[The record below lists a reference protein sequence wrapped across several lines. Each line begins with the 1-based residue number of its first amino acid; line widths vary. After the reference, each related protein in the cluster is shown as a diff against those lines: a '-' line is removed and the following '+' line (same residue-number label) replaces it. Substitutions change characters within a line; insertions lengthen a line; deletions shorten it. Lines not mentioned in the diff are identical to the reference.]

1 MAAQTTSHEPLDCVV
16 VGGGAAGLS
25 AALVLG
31 RARRKTLVVDAGN
44 QSNLAAA
51 HIGGLLG
58 SDQRSP
64 SDFYAAAREELGA
77 YAAAEVHD
85 GEVAAALP
93 DGDGFAIEL
102 ADGSGLSARRLLI
115 AAGMDYRP
123 PDIPGVP
130 ERWGGSVFHCP
141 FCHGWEVS
149 GKPLAVLQSGEAGV
163 TRALMLR
170 AWSDDVTL
178 LTGGEVGPDPGQ
190 AGRLAAAGIAVDER
204 PDRRA
209 PRAGCRARHGGL
221 RRRWRAAVNG
231 LMVHAT
237 LHQRSGLAAG
247 LGVEFADET
256 PLSADALKTDEM
268 LETSVPGVYAAGDVV
283 AQMPSVAN
291 SVAAGAKAGA
301 MIVMSLTTS
310 VA

>member
-1 MAAQTTSHEPLDCVV
+1 M
-16 VGGGAAGLS
+16 
-25 AALVLG
+25 
-31 RARRKTLVVDAGN
+31 
-44 QSNLAAA
+44 
-51 HIGGLLG
+51 
-58 SDQRSP
+58 
-64 SDFYAAAREELGA
+64 
-77 YAAAEVHD
+77 
-85 GEVAAALP
+85 
-93 DGDGFAIEL
+93 
-102 ADGSGLSARRLLI
+102 
-115 AAGMDYRP
+115 
-123 PDIPGVP
+123 
-130 ERWGGSVFHCP
+130 FHCP

-149 GKPLAVLQSGEAGV
+149 GTPLAVLQSGEAGV

-178 LTGGEVGPDPGQ
+178 LTGGDAGPDPGQ

-204 PDRRA
+204 PIAELRGPDA
-209 PRAGCRARHGGL
+209 ALDTVVFEDGGEL
-221 RRRWRAAVNG
+221 AVNG

-256 PLSADALKTDEM
+256 PLSAEALKTDEM

-301 MIVMSLTTS
+301 MIVMSLTAS

>member
-1 MAAQTTSHEPLDCVV
+1 MPADATSDETLDCVV

-31 RARRKTLVVDAGN
+31 RARRETVVVDSGK

-58 SDQRSP
+58 SDQRAP
-64 SDFYAAAREELGA
+64 GDFYASAREELGA
-77 YAAAEVHD
+77 YPAVEVRN
-85 GEVAAALP
+85 GEVATASA
-93 DGDGFAIEL
+93 DGDGFAVEL
-102 ADGSGLSARRLLI
+102 ADGSRLSARRLLI

-123 PDIPGVP
+123 PDLPGVA

-141 FCHGWEVS
+141 FCHGWEMS
-149 GKPLAVLQSGEAGV
+149 GTPLAVLQGGDAGV

-178 LTGGEVGPDPGQ
+178 LTGGEAGPDEDQ
-190 AGRLAAAGIAVDER
+190 REQLAASGIAVDER
-204 PDRRA
+204 TLAEVRGPDKTVEA
-209 PRAGCRARHGGL
+209 VVFEDGEEL
-221 RRRWRAAVNG
+221 AVNG

-237 LHQRSGLAAG
+237 LHQRSDLAAR
-247 LGVEFADET
+247 LGIDYAEET
-256 PLSADALKTDEM
+256 PLSAEALQADGM
-268 LETSVPGVYAAGDVV
+268 LETSVSGVYAAGDVL

-291 SVAAGAKAGA
+291 SVASGAKAGA
-301 MIVMSLTTS
+301 MIVMGLTT
-310 VA
+310 